1 MAALNDTDFERL
13 FMSYKNEI
21 YKLAY
26 TYVHNEADALDIVQE
41 TAYQGFISRKSLKDK
56 DKFKSWVLT
65 ITVNKSLDHLKK
77 KRPEPVDDITIY
89 SGHHTDTEESLFEF
103 EEKLKTLTLNEKNIV
118 VYKCFFDYTFEMI
131 GETLRISLSTVKN
144 QYYRAIEKLRLEQSG
159 SMSRIKSKYRQR

>member
-1 MAALNDTDFERL
+1 MATLNDMDFEHL
-13 FMSYKNEI
+13 FMNYKHDI

-41 TAYQGFISRKSLKDK
+41 TAYQAYISRKTLKDK

-65 ITVNKSLDHLKK
+65 ITVNKSLDLLKK
-77 KRPEPVDDITIY
+77 KRPEPVADISIY
-89 SGHHTDTEESLFEF
+89 SGYLTNSEESLFEF

-144 QYYRAIEKLRLEQSG
+144 HYYKAIKKLRLEEESNENF
-159 SMSRIKSKYRQR
+159 I

>member
-1 MAALNDTDFERL
+1 MAALKDTDFENL
-13 FMSYKNEI
+13 FMTYKNEI

-41 TAYQGFISRKSLKDK
+41 TAYQGFISRKTLKDRA
-56 DKFKSWVLT
+56 KFKSWILT
-65 ITVNKSLDHLKK
+65 ITVNKSLDLLKK
-77 KRPEPVDDITIY
+77 KKPEPVEDITVY
-89 SGHHTDTEESLFEF
+89 SGHLTDREDSLFEF

-144 QYYRAIEKLRLEQSG
+144 QYYKAIEKLRLEEESNETY
-159 SMSRIKSKYRQR
+159 I

>member
-1 MAALNDTDFERL
+1 MAALNDTDFEHL
-13 FMSYKNEI
+13 FMKYKNEI

-41 TAYQGFISRKSLKDK
+41 TAYQGYISRKSLKDRE
-56 DKFKSWVLT
+56 KFKSWVLT
-65 ITVNKSLDHLKK
+65 ITVNKSLDLLKK
-77 KRPEPVDDITIY
+77 KKPEPVEDITLY
-89 SGHHTDTEESLFEF
+89 SGHTTGREESLFEF

-144 QYYRAIEKLRLEQSG
+144 QYYKAIEKLRLEEESNENF
-159 SMSRIKSKYRQR
+159 I

>member
-1 MAALNDTDFERL
+1 MAALNDTDFEQL
-13 FMSYKNEI
+13 FMTYKNEI

-41 TAYQGFISRKSLKDK
+41 TAYQAYVSRKALKDRER
-56 DKFKSWVLT
+56 FKSWVLT
-65 ITVNKSLDHLKK
+65 ITVNKSLDLLKK
-77 KRPEPVDDITIY
+77 KRPEPVEDITLY
-89 SGHHTDTEESLFEF
+89 SGHLTDKEDSLFEF

-144 QYYRAIEKLRLEQSG
+144 QYYKAIEKLRLEEESNENF
-159 SMSRIKSKYRQR
+159 I